1 MECKRILGNFFSFPV
16 LVWNKLIQIFCRM
29 LKGYRDSQCGWVLIE
44 EEADSQSSKR
54 RVEFLII
61 HVPKKGL
68 IEIWTMQFGAKVVS
82 FNVNKD
88 GR

>member
-1 MECKRILGNFFSFPV
+1 
-16 LVWNKLIQIFCRM
+16 M
-29 LKGYRDSQCGWVLIE
+29 LKGYRDSHCGWVLVE
-44 EEADSQSSKR
+44 EISDTNSAKR

-61 HVPKKGL
+61 YVPKKGL

-82 FNVNKD
+82 FNVDKN

>member
-1 MECKRILGNFFSFPV
+1 
-16 LVWNKLIQIFCRM
+16 M
-29 LKGYRDSQCGWVLIE
+29 LKGYRDSHCGWVLIE
-44 EEADSQSSKR
+44 EATEMQNVKR

-68 IEIWTMQFGAKVVS
+68 IEVWTMQFGAKVVS
-82 FNVNKD
+82 FNVDTN

>member
-1 MECKRILGNFFSFPV
+1 
-16 LVWNKLIQIFCRM
+16 M
-29 LKGYRDSQCGWVLIE
+29 LKGYRDSQCGWVLVE